1 MDYCYVTKYTGI
13 NSNCITK
20 KCLCIN
26 KIKKILIFQYSLNL

>member
-20 KCLCIN
+20 KSFCIN
-26 KIKKILIFQYSLNL
+26 KIKKNSYFTYSLNL